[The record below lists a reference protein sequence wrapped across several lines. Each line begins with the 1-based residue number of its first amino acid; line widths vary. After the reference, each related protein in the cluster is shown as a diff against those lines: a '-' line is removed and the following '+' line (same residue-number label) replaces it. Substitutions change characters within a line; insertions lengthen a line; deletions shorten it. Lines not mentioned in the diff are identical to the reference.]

1 MSKSVKRSSRRTSR
15 RPSTSETD
23 VSAMARPEE
32 MEPTI
37 DLVIREKLGDLI
49 TSLIFTSQDV
59 GFELAML
66 KCSQR
71 ENCPLVE
78 KTRDLIKQV
87 KELFELQREMAKKGM
102 MRGA

>member
-1 MSKSVKRSSRRTSR
+1 MTKSVKRSSRRTSR

-23 VSAMARPEE
+23 VTAMARPGE
-32 MEPTI
+32 MEPTV

-87 KELFELQREMAKKGM
+87 RELFELQREMAKKGVL
-102 MRGA
+102 RGA